1 MLTIESKKEF
11 IMLFK
16 WFSRLLHT
24 LVFIIS
30 VFIFTYIFAPIL
42 VEASPMTNVFINEI
56 HYDNNGGDTGEY
68 VEIAGDANIDLT
80 GWSLLLYNGSNGK
93 MYNSFNFNSWSTI
106 DINTQFGFHA
116 IKTTGIQNGSP
127 DGVALFDGINIIQF
141 LSYEGSFTAS
151 AGYAEGMKSTDIDV
165 SENSSTPLGFSL
177 QLTGQG
183 SRYSD
188 FTWSSPQA
196 STFGTHNLGASN
208 KGQQLIKPIR
218 NITSVNEPS
227 SLLLFFLVLISIII
241 LSKRNSNLIYFAPPV
256 RPELVEGSV
265 SVYPEREAV
274 EGPFD
279 RLRAYGGKREKLG

>member
-11 IMLFK
+11 IIIMLFK

-24 LVFIIS
+24 LAFIIS

-56 HYDNNGGDTGEY
+56 HYDNKGGDSNEY
-68 VEIAGDANIDLT
+68 VEIAGNANIDLT
-80 GWSLLLYNGSNGK
+80 GWSLLLYNGSNGE
-93 MYNSFNFNSWSTI
+93 MYNSFKFNNWSII
-106 DINTQFGFHA
+106 DTKNQFGFHA

-127 DGVALFDGINIIQF
+127 DGVALFDGKNIIQF

-151 AGYAEGMKSTDIDV
+151 AGFAEGMKSTDIDV
-165 SENSSTPLGFSL
+165 SENSSTPVGFSL
-177 QLTGQG
+177 QLTGSG

-188 FTWSSPQA
+188 FSWSLPQA

-218 NITSVNEPS
+218 SITSVNEPS
-227 SLLLFFLVLISIII
+227 SLLLFFLVLMSFFTLSMKNINSIH
-241 LSKRNSNLIYFAPPV
+241 LAPPV
-256 RPELVEGSV
+256 SPELVEGS
-265 SVYPEREAV
+265 R
-274 EGPFD
+274 
-279 RLRAYGGKREKLG
+279 